1 MKSQIIQETMY
12 FLRVNRQ
19 TFCTRLLSY
28 QKKLKKPK
36 QKMLKQSFLK
46 YFKTILKYLMLITMF

>member
-36 QKMLKQSFLK
+36 QNMLKQSFLK
-46 YFKTILKYLMLITMF
+46 YFKTILKYLMF

>member
-28 QKKLKKPK
+28 QKKLKKTQTK
-36 QKMLKQSFLK
+36 NVKA
-46 YFKTILKYLMLITMF
+46 ILFEIF